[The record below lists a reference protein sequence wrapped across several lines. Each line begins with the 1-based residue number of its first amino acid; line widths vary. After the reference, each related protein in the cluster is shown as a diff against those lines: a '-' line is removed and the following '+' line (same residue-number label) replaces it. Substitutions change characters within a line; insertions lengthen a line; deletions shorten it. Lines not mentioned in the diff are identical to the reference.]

1 MADELASLITVA
13 SLNVDIALSFGNH
26 QPITCDAVNA
36 ERISTRWFERL

>member
-1 MADELASLITVA
+1 MADELASLITVS

-36 ERISTRWFERL
+36 ERISTRWSDRQ